1 MKKTALTKSE
11 SEVMYLL
18 WHTDRAL
25 SAAEMVALSPQKTWK
40 DSYIHLMVN
49 SLLKKGMI
57 APAGFVKTFRNY
69 ARTFAPCITEEEYA
83 QLQMRDKTIQD
94 PALVAPFLSA
104 MIDTAD
110 DPASMIDELCCK
122 RNATNWLRK
131 SKHNGHNKRQSTP
144 SLCLLFFN
152 DTASFTCIAQR
163 AISPAT
169 GEYHL

>member
-57 APAGFVKTFRNY
+57 TPAGFVRRSMPSYSCATRRFRIP
-69 ARTFAPCITEEEYA
+69 RSWRRSS
-83 QLQMRDKTIQD
+83 LQ
-94 PALVAPFLSA
+94 
-104 MIDTAD
+104 
-110 DPASMIDELCCK
+110 
-122 RNATNWLRK
+122 
-131 SKHNGHNKRQSTP
+131 
-144 SLCLLFFN
+144 
-152 DTASFTCIAQR
+152 
-163 AISPAT
+163 
-169 GEYHL
+169 

>member
-57 APAGFVKTFRNY
+57 TPAGFVKTFRNY
-69 ARTFAPCITEEEYA
+69 ARTFAPCMTEEEYA
-83 QLQMRDKTIQD
+83 Q
-94 PALVAPFLSA
+94 F
-104 MIDTAD
+104 TAARQNDSGSRARGAVPLCD
-110 DPASMIDELCCK
+110 D
-122 RNATNWLRK
+122 
-131 SKHNGHNKRQSTP
+131 
-144 SLCLLFFN
+144 
-152 DTASFTCIAQR
+152 
-163 AISPAT
+163 
-169 GEYHL
+169 

>member
-57 APAGFVKTFRNY
+57 TPAGFVKTFRNY
-69 ARTFAPCITEEEYA
+69 ARTFAPCMTEEEYA
-83 QLQMRDKTIQD
+83 RSMPSYSCATRRFRIPRSWRRSSLQ
-94 PALVAPFLSA
+94 
-104 MIDTAD
+104 
-110 DPASMIDELCCK
+110 
-122 RNATNWLRK
+122 
-131 SKHNGHNKRQSTP
+131 
-144 SLCLLFFN
+144 
-152 DTASFTCIAQR
+152 
-163 AISPAT
+163 
-169 GEYHL
+169 

>member
-57 APAGFVKTFRNY
+57 TSAGFVKTFRNY
-69 ARTFAPCITEEEYA
+69 ARTFAPCMTEEEYA
-83 QLQMRDKTIQD
+83 QLQLRNTTIQD

-110 DPASMIDELCCK
+110 DPASMIDELIAMLQKK
-122 RNATNWLRK
+122 REKLAAK
-131 SKHNGHNKRQSTP
+131 KRT
-144 SLCLLFFN
+144 
-152 DTASFTCIAQR
+152 
-163 AISPAT
+163 
-169 GEYHL
+169 

>member
-57 APAGFVKTFRNY
+57 TPAGFVKTFRNY
-69 ARTFAPCITEEEYA
+69 ARTFAPCMTEEEYA
-83 QLQMRDKTIQD
+83 Q
-94 PALVAPFLSA
+94 F
-104 MIDTAD
+104 D
-110 DPASMIDELCCK
+110 DSGSRARGAVPLC
-122 RNATNWLRK
+122 
-131 SKHNGHNKRQSTP
+131 
-144 SLCLLFFN
+144 N
-152 DTASFTCIAQR
+152 DR
-163 AISPAT
+163 H
-169 GEYHL
+169 GG

>member
-25 SAAEMVALSPQKTWK
+25 SAAEMVTLSPQKTWK

-57 APAGFVKTFRNY
+57 TPAGFV
-69 ARTFAPCITEEEYA
+69 PCMTEEEYA
-83 QLQMRDKTIQD
+83 QLQLRDTTIQD

-110 DPASMIDELCCK
+110 DPASMIDELIVMLQKK
-122 RNATNWLRK
+122 REKLAAKKQT
-131 SKHNGHNKRQSTP
+131 
-144 SLCLLFFN
+144 
-152 DTASFTCIAQR
+152 
-163 AISPAT
+163 
-169 GEYHL
+169 